1 MTTKKKLSHSIQRD
15 SGGLITKPKIEYT
28 FTEEGLIDWRKLVN
42 DKWLVPNRQRTDET
56 DTSKL
61 EDKNLLILL
70 GGIKELAQIR
80 GYSSVEYDVT
90 SPSLDYVVATCKI
103 VWIPNF
109 ETEGREVTF
118 SGIGDASPHN
128 TQSFAKHFL
137 GPIAENRSFVRCVRN
152 FLRINIV
159 GNDEIPTGK
168 TLFQEEA
175 KTGNTA
181 NPRNLLASGMKEK
194 AIDFEAVRKKL
205 VAENYPNADSFKGV
219 EDIPTNKIFDLIT
232 RIKNKKT

>member
-1 MTTKKKLSHSIQRD
+1 MTAKKKSSHNIARD
-15 SGGLITKPKIEYT
+15 SSGLITKPKIEYA
-28 FTEEGLIDWRKLVN
+28 FTDEGLIDWRKLVN

-61 EDKNLLILL
+61 EDKDLLILL

-80 GYSSVEYDVT
+80 GYSSVEYDIR

-103 VWIPNF
+103 TWIPNF
-109 ETEGREVTF
+109 ETEDREITF
-118 SGIGDASPHN
+118 SAIGDASPHN

-168 TLFQEEA
+168 ILFQEDVKAE
-175 KTGNTA
+175 NTA
-181 NPRNLLASGMKEK
+181 NPQNLLASVMKEK
-194 AIDFEAVRKKL
+194 SVDFEAIRKKL
-205 VAENYPNADSFKGV
+205 IIENYPNADSFKGI

-232 RIKNKKT
+232 RIKKKA